1 VGMSYTSPTPTT
13 RKSGIR
19 ITCPSD

>member
-1 VGMSYTSPTPTT
+1 VGMSYTSPTPTN